1 MADVIVVYWRDIP
14 AQVTVKAGRRT
25 ARVPLSERFETA
37 IDRAAMKA
45 KLHDSESYLAE
56 WRRGAPD
63 DCGDDVEAA
72 AAAAAAA
79 LEADYDDDRLRRLVR
94 AGGQEEASA

>member
-1 MADVIVVYWRDIP
+1 MAKLTVVYWRDIP

-45 KLHDSESYLAE
+45 KLRDSDSYLAE
-56 WRRGAPD
+56 WRRGAAD
-63 DCGDDVEAA
+63 DCGDDVEAE

-79 LEADYDDDRLRRLVR
+79 LEAAYDDDRLQALVR
-94 AGGQEEASA
+94 AGGQEEGPA

>member
-1 MADVIVVYWRDIP
+1 MAKLTVVYWRDIP

-25 ARVPLSERFETA
+25 ARAPLSERFETA

-45 KLHDSESYLAE
+45 KLRDSDSYLAE
-56 WRRGAPD
+56 WRRGAAHE
-63 DCGDDVEAA
+63 CGDDVEAE

-79 LEADYDDDRLRRLVR
+79 LEAAYDDDRLQALVR
-94 AGGQEEASA
+94 AGGQEESAT

>member
-1 MADVIVVYWRDIP
+1 MAKLTVVYWRDIP
-14 AQVTVKAGRRT
+14 AQVTVKSGRRT

-45 KLHDSESYLAE
+45 KMRDSDSYLAA

-63 DCGDDVEAA
+63 ECGDDVEAEA
-72 AAAAAAA
+72 ASAAAA
-79 LEADYDDDRLRRLVR
+79 LEAAYDDDRLQRLVR
-94 AGGQEEASA
+94 AGGQEEAPT